1 VGRALSFVRRSL
13 PAACL
18 AWLLVSEGS
27 ALAAKSKAEAAAQ
40 GALKKVSAEYGAK
53 KYATASAL
61 LVKALNGCGDDHC
74 APSTRAALLRD
85 LGTMQFRMG
94 DKAAAANSFD
104 QAIAADPD
112 VTFNPEFD
120 KPDVH
125 AAWDDATHRA
135 AKAGGA
141 SAEPAEPEEP
151 EAAAKPS
158 SHPSEHEEEH
168 EEKADSVKQP
178 PSAYQRIWV
187 GIAGDIDLVFLPSGQ
202 DLCKLY
208 PNAQPGNPSNA
219 YCTNPDGT
227 DYPSRATPAENN
239 ALVQGKS
246 GADSGGARIG
256 NLRAMLTFDYAL
268 TPSLM
273 LGARLGYVFGTYPG
287 TAAVKDGRA
296 FGAPLHLEV
305 RGTYLFGDAPLA
317 HLGFAPMVI
326 AAAGIAEFDGHVN
339 SLVAPS
345 NANGTRSVEI
355 WYTDTPWFLT
365 LGGGVRYQLSLRAAF
380 TGIVRGNL
388 SFPKNGLLPTIGP
401 EIGFQYGF

>member
-13 PAACL
+13 PAVCL

-27 ALAAKSKAEAAAQ
+27 ALAAKSKAETAAQ

-53 KYATASAL
+53 KYATASAV

-151 EAAAKPS
+151 EAAPKPS
-158 SHPSEHEEEH
+158 SHAEHEEEH
-168 EEKADSVKQP
+168 EEKADSAKAA
-178 PSAYQRIWV
+178 PSSYQRIWV
-187 GIAGDIDLVFLPSGQ
+187 GVAGDIDIVFLPAGQ
-202 DLCKLY
+202 DLCKLF
-208 PNAQPGNPSNA
+208 PNAQPGNASNA

-246 GADSGGARIG
+246 GANSGGARIG

-317 HLGFAPMVI
+317 HLGFAPMVL
-326 AAAGIAEFDGHVN
+326 AAAGIAEFDGHVS

-380 TGIVRGNL
+380 TGVVRGNL
-388 SFPKNGLLPTIGP
+388 SFPKNGVLPTIGP